1 MHQKIHLGSAPHSEC
16 TLGKE
21 YYIMSHDSLKNVLNR
36 KAKDDGNDGR
46 GSSGDLEAEI
56 L

>member
-1 MHQKIHLGSAPHSEC
+1 MRQKIHLGSALHSRC

-36 KAKDDGNDGR
+36 KAKADGNDG
-46 GSSGDLEAEI
+46 DDN
-56 L
+56 